1 MPPRIYLP
9 RMAENHSIGIMQT
22 CGFDGYSLLNGGTMN
37 RN

>member
-22 CGFDGYSLLNGGTMN
+22 CGFDGYMSGPG
-37 RN
+37 